1 MSMRQYL
8 RQISVEIEDA
18 DRSVLIV
25 EELRITFDLHIDD
38 QSSSSPSTVK
48 IWNLGKRSASHI
60 AEPRQ
65 IVRVKAGYGD
75 IRNAEPIFDGEIR
88 RVLHEPTGLDRVT
101 TIVLG
106 RSESATTGAL
116 VSISLAE
123 PVRLRDLVRRV
134 VDAMGLRIESDHA
147 VPDEELEEGFIYNG
161 SAKSAL
167 KELLEPHKVTAYQV
181 GGVMHFTHRY
191 DEPERGTFLLSHGT
205 GLIGTPSLTEDEGL
219 GAKMALNGSIELSQL
234 VEVSSEAV
242 DGWFRVK
249 TLVHRGDN
257 WGGEFVTEIEGTKH
271 EPATVEPADA
281 TPQPVA
287 VAPVPLPGGRG

>member
-8 RQISVEIEDA
+8 RQISVEIENEN
-18 DRSVLIV
+18 RSVLIV

-65 IVRVKAGYGD
+65 IVRVRAGYGD
-75 IRNAEPIFDGEIR
+75 IRNAEPLFEGETR
-88 RVLHEPTGLDRVT
+88 RVLHERTGVDRVT

-106 RSESATTGAL
+106 RSDSATTGAL
-116 VSISLAE
+116 VSISLVG

-181 GGVMHFTHRY
+181 GGAMHFTHRD
-191 DEPERGTFLLSHGT
+191 DEPERGTFLLSHAT
-205 GLIGTPSLTEDEGL
+205 GLIGTPSVTEDEGL

-242 DGWFRVK
+242 DGWFSVK
-249 TLVHRGDN
+249 TIVHRGDN
-257 WGGEFVTEIEGTKH
+257 WGGEFVTEIEGAKTDS
-271 EPATVEPADA
+271 PALVG
-281 TPQPVA
+281 V
-287 VAPVPLPGGRG
+287 VS

>member
-8 RQISVEIEDA
+8 RQISAEIEGA
-18 DRSVLIV
+18 DRSVLII

-48 IWNLGKRSASHI
+48 IWNLAKASASHI
-60 AEPRQ
+60 AEAGQ

-75 IRNAEPIFDGEIR
+75 IRNAEPIFDGETR

-106 RSESATTGAL
+106 SSDSATSGAL
-116 VSISLAE
+116 VCISLAE

-134 VDAMGLRIESDHA
+134 VDAMGLSIESVQA
-147 VPDEELEEGFIYNG
+147 VPDEELEEGFVYNG

-167 KELLEPHKVTAYQV
+167 KDLLEPHKVTAYQI
-181 GGVMHFTHRY
+181 GGVMHFTHRG
-191 DEPERGTFLLSHGT
+191 DEPERGTFFLSHGT

-219 GAKMALNGSIELSQL
+219 RAKMALNRSIELSQL

-257 WGGEFVTEIEGTKH
+257 WGGEFVTEIEGVK
-271 EPATVEPADA
+271 ADSLSL
-281 TPQPVA
+281 VG
-287 VAPVPLPGGRG
+287 VAP

>member
-48 IWNLGKRSASHI
+48 IWNLAKASASHI

-65 IVRVKAGYGD
+65 VVRVKAGYGD
-75 IRNAEPIFDGEIR
+75 ITNSAPIFDGEIR
-88 RVLHEPTGLDRVT
+88 RILHERTGVDRVT

-106 RSESATTGAL
+106 RSDSATSGAL
-116 VSISLAE
+116 VCISLVE
-123 PVRLRDLVRRV
+123 PVKLRDLVRRV
-134 VDAMGLRIESDHA
+134 VDAMGLRIESDNA
-147 VPDEELEEGFIYNG
+147 VPDEELEDGFFYTG

-167 KELLEPHKVTAYQV
+167 KDLLEPHKVTAYEV
-181 GGVMHFTHRY
+181 GGVMHFTHR
-191 DEPERGTFLLSHGT
+191 DNEPERGTFFLSHAT

-219 GAKMALNGSIELSQL
+219 RAKMALNRSIELGQL
-234 VEVSSEAV
+234 VEVGSEAV

-249 TLVHRGDN
+249 TIVHRGDN
-257 WGGEFVTEIEGTKH
+257 WGGEFVTEIEGAKTDS
-271 EPATVEPADA
+271 PM
-281 TPQPVA
+281 QA
-287 VAPVPLPGGRG
+287 VTSASAGALVVQ

>member
-8 RQISVEIEDA
+8 RQISVEIENEN
-18 DRSVLIV
+18 RSVLIV

-65 IVRVKAGYGD
+65 IVRVRAGYGD
-75 IRNAEPIFDGEIR
+75 IANSEPLFEGETR
-88 RVLHEPTGLDRVT
+88 RVLHERTGVDRVT

-106 RSESATTGAL
+106 RSDSATTGAL
-116 VSISLAE
+116 VSISLVG
-123 PVRLRDLVRRV
+123 PVRLRDLVRRI

-147 VPDEELEEGFIYNG
+147 VPDEELEEGFVYNG

-167 KELLEPHKVTAYQV
+167 KELLEPHKVTAYAV
-181 GGVMHFTHRY
+181 GGVMHFTHR
-191 DEPERGTFLLSHGT
+191 DNEPERGTFFLSHAT
-205 GLIGTPSLTEDEGL
+205 GLIGTPSLTDDEGL
-219 GAKMALNGSIELSQL
+219 GAKMALNRSIELGQL

-242 DGWFRVK
+242 DGWFSVK
-249 TLVHRGDN
+249 TIVHRGDN
-257 WGGEFVTEIEGTKH
+257 WGGDFVTEIEGTK
-271 EPATVEPADA
+271 PNASALA
-281 TPQPVA
+281 GVA
-287 VAPVPLPGGRG
+287 

>member
-8 RQISVEIEDA
+8 RQISVEIEGA

-48 IWNLGKRSASHI
+48 IWNLAKASASHI
-60 AEPRQ
+60 AEPEQ

-75 IRNAEPIFDGEIR
+75 IINAKPIFDGEIR
-88 RVLHEPTGLDRVT
+88 RVLHERTGVDRVT

-106 RSESATTGAL
+106 RSDSATTGAL
-116 VSISLAE
+116 VSISLVE
-123 PVRLRDLVRRV
+123 PVKLRDLVRRI

-147 VPDEELEEGFIYNG
+147 VPDEELEEGFFYNG

-167 KELLEPHKVTAYQV
+167 KDLLEPHKVTAYEV
-181 GGVMHFTHRY
+181 GGVMHFTHRD
-191 DEPERGTFLLSHGT
+191 DEPERGTFFLSHAT

-219 GAKMALNGSIELSQL
+219 RAKMALNGSIELGQL

-249 TLVHRGDN
+249 TIVHRGDN
-257 WGGEFVTEIEGTKH
+257 WDGEFATEIEGTK
-271 EPATVEPADA
+271 PDSLSLG
-281 TPQPVA
+281 
-287 VAPVPLPGGRG
+287 VAP